1 MVAAALSGRA
11 KLNTLTFL
19 CHSCFN
25 RLNYSISVGLHSAKG
40 IRPFNTLHR
49 CRNFFLNNCIK
60 SIPVGALL
68 DWPTFSPSIL
78 FVSCQSIS
86 TQASPAEF
94 VDEALTEVLS
104 VMVNSQN
111 SGEELCAAYVDKFC
125 NDRNLSAAAKLLQ
138 TLHDKNILLPPSAY
152 NRLLKAAGEEN
163 DVDLL
168 CQSFKDLLVSC
179 KSLNS
184 STYLIFAQAF
194 IKQNDVAC
202 LLRFVREIS
211 ELIFPSTTT
220 TTTVLNRIIFAFAE
234 CGQVDKALMIFDQMK
249 SLKSKPDVITY
260 NTILG
265 ILGRCGRI
273 DEMLKEFVAMKEDNL
288 IPDIFS
294 YNTLITGLRK
304 VGRLESCLVFFKEMC
319 ERGIEPDLRTYSA
332 LIDSFGKSGNIEES
346 LRLFN
351 EIKHRGICPSIHVYR
366 SLISNLKKMGKLEL
380 AVAFSNEMKESISN
394 HCGPN
399 HIQQRNR

>member
-11 KLNTLTFL
+11 RLNTLTFL

-25 RLNYSISVGLHSAKG
+25 RLNYSISVGLHSAKA

-60 SIPVGALL
+60 SIPVGALF

-78 FVSCQSIS
+78 FISRQSIS
-86 TQASPAEF
+86 TQAFPAEF
-94 VDEALTEVLS
+94 VDEALMEVLS
-104 VMVNSQN
+104 VMANSQS

-138 TLHDKNILLPPSAY
+138 ILQDKNILLPPSAY

-163 DVDLL
+163 DIGLL

-194 IKQNDVAC
+194 IKENDVAC

-211 ELIFPSTTT
+211 ESIFPSTA
-220 TTTVLNRIIFAFAE
+220 TVMNRIIFAFAD

-249 SLKSKPDVITY
+249 SLKSKPDVVTY

-265 ILGRCGRI
+265 ILGRCGRT
-273 DEMLKEFVAMKEDNL
+273 DEMLKEFVAMKEDSL
-288 IPDIFS
+288 IPDIVS
-294 YNTLITGLRK
+294 YNTVITGLRR

-319 ERGIEPDLRTYSA
+319 ERGIKPDLRTYNA
-332 LIDSFGKSGNIEES
+332 LIDSFGKCGNIEES
-346 LRLFN
+346 LRFFN
-351 EIKHRGICPSIHVYR
+351 ELKLRGFRPSIHVYR

-394 HCGPN
+394 HRGPN
-399 HIQQRNR
+399 NIQQKNR